1 MTRIEEYIKYHEH
14 SARIGD
20 IDPSYA
26 MLRYVCDRFEL
37 NEEQRYW
44 LAFVYALCYCG
55 ATTYYIYSELPDF
68 ENLDR
73 GRMERWWKGAGRE
86 ASIFQTDSR
95 WRRSRNQVVDAIE
108 CYRSWV
114 GPRTQAEFFA
124 SVARGDTPERR
135 YDSLLR
141 RAKELYTFGQFSLFL
156 YLEALHTITPLDL
169 CPTDLDLSQAWSC
182 RDGLC
187 YAYGMDEFICD
198 KAVPTPWEGR
208 GPIAESWLNLKK
220 RLAALPVPPTIWQT
234 ETVLCAYRKYQ
245 RTLSGQAG
253 ATGKRYIGYYLDRQA
268 DEIAKMED
276 HVRDGVSWRV
286 LWEYRRETYDHAF
299 LAEEYGHTSP
309 DGVSKQWK
317 EFGIQR
323 TKELLA

>member
-1 MTRIEEYIKYHEH
+1 
-14 SARIGD
+14 
-20 IDPSYA
+20 

-73 GRMERWWKGAGRE
+73 GRMERWWAGGGRDN
-86 ASIFQTDSR
+86 SIFQTDSR

-108 CYRSWV
+108 CYRKWI
-114 GPRTQAEFFA
+114 GPRTQAEHFA
-124 SVARGDTPERR
+124 RVATGDTPEIR
-135 YDSLLR
+135 YNRLLA

-156 YLEALHTITPLDL
+156 YLEALHTITPLVL
-169 CPTDLDLSQAWSC
+169 CPTDLDLSKAWSC
-182 RDGLC
+182 RDGLY
-187 YAYGMDEFICD
+187 YAYGLDQYIRD
-198 KAVPTPWEGR
+198 DDVPTPTEAR
-208 GPIAESWLNLKK
+208 GDTIMAWGDLRQ
-220 RLAALPVPPTIWQT
+220 RLAALETPPTIWQT
-234 ETVLCAYRKYQ
+234 ETVLCAFRKYQ

-253 ATGKRYIGYYLDRQA
+253 ATGKRWVGYYLDRQA

-276 HVRDGVSWRV
+276 HVRDGVAWRV
-286 LWEYRRETYDHAF
+286 LWEYRQETYDKDF
-299 LAEEYGHTSP
+299 LAEAYGHTSP

-323 TKELLA
+323 TKELLCE